1 MREHF
6 GKTISWSLLL
16 GIALVGVLNLLSYLG
31 NISELFYA
39 EDAVMFFLKPG
50 VILLGITAG
59 VLLFTNYNL
68 DLEWFKANSMRKDY
82 AKIALDVRFLVLG
95 MTFLL
100 VFSMFLGANL
110 ESLSFLSFID
120 LGFFIIFAF
129 YIFFIWLAL
138 HQVVWLYLEVKD
150 SSYLIEGLK
159 QGVVLRTLWT
169 IREAFSNVPLLFK
182 LILFSIIMFVW
193 GIGTILLVLAP
204 SDTSAILFIICTL
217 FIGIPTLT
225 IFLLRL
231 GYLNQVIKQTEQLTN
246 GTLRAPLEI
255 KGHSFIT
262 THAKHVNQLREGIS
276 YSMNEQAKSERMK
289 TELITNVSHDLRTP
303 LTSIITYTDLLK
315 NPDLPAEERQSYV
328 DVLARKSE
336 RLKVLID
343 DLFDVSKM
351 ASGQIELKKAN
362 IELKQLIQQAIVEH
376 QEAFDQEQL
385 DLRLTMPE
393 NDLFV
398 YVDGQKC
405 WRMLDNLLL
414 NVSKYSQPGTRV
426 YLTVTDHEEQVD
438 IVIKNISRYELSEN
452 PEELFERFKRA
463 DEARH
468 TEGSGLGLA
477 IAQSIAEL
485 HGGQLKLEIDGD
497 LFKVTIHL
505 YNQGELRS
513 N

>member
-1 MREHF
+1 
-6 GKTISWSLLL
+6 
-16 GIALVGVLNLLSYLG
+16 
-31 NISELFYA
+31 
-39 EDAVMFFLKPG
+39 
-50 VILLGITAG
+50 
-59 VLLFTNYNL
+59 
-68 DLEWFKANSMRKDY
+68 
-82 AKIALDVRFLVLG
+82 
-95 MTFLL
+95 
-100 VFSMFLGANL
+100 MFL
-110 ESLSFLSFID
+110 
-120 LGFFIIFAF
+120 
-129 YIFFIWLAL
+129 
-138 HQVVWLYLEVKD
+138 
-150 SSYLIEGLK
+150 
-159 QGVVLRTLWT
+159 
-169 IREAFSNVPLLFK
+169 
-182 LILFSIIMFVW
+182 W
-193 GIGTILLVLAP
+193 GIGTIALVLAP
-204 SDTSAILFIICTL
+204 GDLAALFFVVSTIFL
-217 FIGIPTLT
+217 GIPTLT

-246 GTLRAPLEI
+246 GTLRAPVEI

-262 THAKHVNQLREGIS
+262 THAKHINQLREGIS
-276 YSMNEQAKSERMK
+276 HSMNEQAKSERMK

-315 NPDLPAEERQSYV
+315 NPDLPTEERQSYV

-385 DLRLTMPE
+385 DLRLNMPDDE
-393 NDLFV
+393 LFV

-426 YLTVTDHEEQVD
+426 YLTVTEQDEQVD
-438 IVIKNISRYELSEN
+438 IVIKNISRFELSEN

-485 HGGQLKLEIDGD
+485 HGGQLNLDIDGD

-505 YNQGELRS
+505 NNQRELRS

>member
-16 GIALVGVLNLLSYLG
+16 GIALVGVFSLLNNVGDIGSVF
-31 NISELFYA
+31 I
-39 EDAVMFFLKPG
+39 AVFSFRDFTTPLI
-50 VILLGITAG
+50 ILLGIAAIVYLSTS
-59 VLLFTNYNL
+59 FKL
-68 DLEWFKANSMRKDY
+68 DFDWFEDNSMRGNYK
-82 AKIALDVRFLVLG
+82 KISLDVRFIFLAVTLFID
-95 MTFLL
+95 FLL
-100 VFSMFLGANL
+100 FLVAGL
-110 ESLSFLSFID
+110 DSFYSLNYID
-120 LGFFIIFAF
+120 MGFFVIFAF

-138 HQVVWLYLEVKD
+138 HQVIWLYLEIKD

-159 QGVVLRTLWT
+159 QGVILRTYRT
-169 IREAFSNVPLLFK
+169 IRDAFSNIPLVLKLLFF
-182 LILFSIIMFVW
+182 ILSMFVW
-193 GIGTILLVLAP
+193 GIGTIALVLAP
-204 SDTSAILFIICTL
+204 GDLAALFFVVSTIFL
-217 FIGIPTLT
+217 GIPTLT

-231 GYLNQVIKQTEQLTN
+231 GYLNQVFKQTEQLTN

-262 THAKHVNQLREGIS
+262 THAKHVNHLREGIS

-315 NPDLPAEERQSYV
+315 NPDLSAEERQSYV

-376 QEAFDQEQL
+376 QEAFDQERL

-426 YLTVTDHEEQVD
+426 YLTVTAHEEQVD

-485 HGGQLKLEIDGD
+485 HGGQLQLEIDGD